1 MNGAGRSGQDM
12 ITKLANFHRAKLGL
26 LVFGV
31 IELGLAIGLAEWAV
45 GNGNL
50 LLYLFAIIFL
60 VGFFQ
65 NVVKLIWKF
74 VHHDTPA

>member
-1 MNGAGRSGQDM
+1 MNQ
-12 ITKLANFHRAKLGL
+12 LAKWHRTSLGL

-31 IELGLAIGLAEWAV
+31 IELVLAIGFAEWAV

-50 LLYLFAIIFL
+50 LLYLLAIIFL

-65 NVVKLIWKF
+65 NIVKLIWKF
-74 VHHDTPA
+74 VHGNKTREA